1 MTPRFIERR
10 RPAWL
15 ALSEFYTEPQ
25 PKGAD
30 FLRIADIL
38 RNQGISF
45 AEAEE
50 INRMEVAPA
59 FIGSIIYAFY
69 PPFMWGVEDDDLFAA
84 ILAKYD
90 PKRPPTLL
98 FSTRLWGLLVQ
109 WEAGRHLRNLRWQ
122 MA

>member
-1 MTPRFIERR
+1 MTPSFIERR
-10 RPAWL
+10 KPAWL

-25 PKGAD
+25 RKGAD

-38 RNQGISF
+38 RKQEISF
-45 AEAEE
+45 VEAEE
-50 INRMEVAPA
+50 INRIEVAPA
-59 FIGSIIYAFY
+59 FVGSIMYAFY

-98 FSTRLWGLLVQ
+98 FSTRLWSSLVQ
-109 WEAGRHLRNLRWQ
+109 WKVGRHLRNLRLH
-122 MA
+122 MT